1 MQFAS
6 LVPLTYGPVSHLQH
20 GYYATNYFN
29 RENFCI
35 SPTQCSYFFQDD
47 SSNIHYF
54 SKNNNQLVS
63 VMQMRFVYYA
73 VMAVFLNKI

>member
-6 LVPLTYGPVSHLQH
+6 LVPLTYGPINNLQH

-35 SPTQCSYFFQDD
+35 SPTQCNYVLSTILPTAITSLNTITNSY
-47 SSNIHYF
+47 
-54 SKNNNQLVS
+54 L
-63 VMQMRFVYYA
+63 
-73 VMAVFLNKI
+73 